1 MRFLV
6 KIVLLCLLSV
16 KASAHQITFC
26 SEVIPVDN
34 DFVANKLMA
43 TIRKQ
48 VPVATLATLRRK
60 AKIYFPYISAR
71 LKAYGLPDDLKYI
84 PIVECGF
91 RNLVSGAGARG
102 FWQIMPDVAKNMGM
116 VVTPTYDE
124 RDYPVKATEVACKLM
139 RDNYKNCRSLLGVE
153 SWVLATAAYNFGIGN
168 IRNAVRKQGQSNYF
182 KMQLNDETA
191 AYVYK
196 LIAVKELFERPERYM
211 RGFNTNIFSEGSGD
225 ENEDVN
231 TLAQGP
237 AKSEESLP
245 ELGAIE
251 VVKEE
256 APAIQ
261 TKIVYVAAQLVVEDG
276 KKFRDGGMVKV
287 LLKSDLQLPTAYT
300 GKGMT
305 LLGKGW
311 IIDGRVLVDLGYDE
325 VEVLDTRRTKGIT
338 REEADH
344 NGQYVLLKAEVPVN

>member
-1 MRFLV
+1 MRLL
-6 KIVLLCLLSV
+6 IRIALLCLVSSQAL
-16 KASAHQITFC
+16 AHQITYC

-34 DFVANKLMA
+34 DFVANKLMG
-43 TIRKQ
+43 TIRAQ
-48 VPVATLATLRRK
+48 IPTATLATLRRK

-71 LKAYGLPDDLKYI
+71 LRAYGLPDDLKYI

-116 VVTPTYDE
+116 IVTPTYDE
-124 RDYPVKATEVACKLM
+124 RDYPVKATEVACKLL
-139 RDNYKNCRSLLGVE
+139 RENYQNLRSQLGVS
-153 SWVLATAAYNFGIGN
+153 SWVLAAAAYNFGAGN
-168 IRNAVRKQGQSNYF
+168 IRKTVRKQGQSDYF
-182 KMQLNDETA
+182 RMQLNDETA

-196 LIAVKELFERPERYM
+196 LIAIKELFERPERYM
-211 RGFNTNIFSEGSGD
+211 RGFNTNIFKEGAGD

-237 AKSEESLP
+237 AKTESVP

-256 APAIQ
+256 TPAVQ

-276 KKFRDGGMVKV
+276 KKFKDGGMVKV
-287 LLKSDLQLPTAYT
+287 QLKSDLQLPSAYT

-305 LLGKGW
+305 LLGHGW
-311 IIDGRVLVDLGYDE
+311 IIDDRVLIDLGYDE
-325 VEVLDTRRTKGIT
+325 VEVLDTRRTKGVT
-338 REEADH
+338 KQEAAN
-344 NGQYVLLKAEVPVN
+344 NGQYVLLKAEVPVD